1 MNKKQNLVWILLAY
15 GLIFLAFKYKK
26 KLKGSVSVQPIDKGE
41 FPNNGTDY
49 FQSDVPD
56 YQN

>member
-1 MNKKQNLVWILLAY
+1 MKKEKNLVWILLAY
-15 GLIFLAFKYKK
+15 GLIFLAFKYKN

-41 FPNNGTDY
+41 FPSAGTDY
-49 FQSDVPD
+49 FPSDVPD